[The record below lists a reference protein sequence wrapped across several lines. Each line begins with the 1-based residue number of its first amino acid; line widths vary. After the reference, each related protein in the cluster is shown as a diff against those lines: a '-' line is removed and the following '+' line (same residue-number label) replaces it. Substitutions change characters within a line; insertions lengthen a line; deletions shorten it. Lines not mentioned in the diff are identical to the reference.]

1 MRLVLLKV
9 DDNGKRELEEGR
21 RCWSGRLL
29 VDDGV
34 VSVDEDV
41 QASRRVTVRNEGW
54 EGVWEVRE
62 RAVEFEESEEQE
74 TERQRG

>member
-1 MRLVLLKV
+1 M
-9 DDNGKRELEEGR
+9 
-21 RCWSGRLL
+21 
-29 VDDGV
+29 
-34 VSVDEDV
+34 DEDV